1 MAQDLLYLRD
11 LAEVEP
17 PRDKYQEYGEEDIYR
32 YVPRPQWTGLDD
44 EIWTPRNQ
52 ESDPQL
58 EKVKALMKKQSAE
71 DIGLEANLSASRFAS
86 KLVRKHKKNPK
97 VKIRKLIDHKVTEF
111 FMFLFT
117 MWALLMDDFKMAAL
131 DKEADFGIACVSF
144 FVMVVFFVE
153 VCLRAYVQKGYFGS
167 FFFVLDLVATFTII
181 FDFSEAFSPPTT
193 TSEAGGSDAAQQQLQ
208 MARVGRSARVGTR
221 VGSLLRLLRV
231 LRVLKLFMVARKKK
245 LDDQT
250 VTAQGEKDFPPSEL
264 GKMLKMKVSHKVI
277 SFVMLLIIGVEI
289 FSPTSTDV
297 SAEVGLGQL
306 YYASPSTGREAI
318 NEEPYRSMVIRM
330 GEFFNNP
337 FHESQNCGTESPIDN
352 ECNSPSTNLVR
363 DNIVYLQI
371 YDQVYFEIPDSN
383 GADVYPDCTLANFY
397 SFARVEIEKLHDICP
412 NHISRLREKWLFPV
426 SLFEHFEQQ
435 RLFFGTSTNSFDNS
449 LLNATLW
456 ISQETYNKGLAI
468 YGVLSTLYITLL
480 LGVMAFLFSR
490 DMDNLVIRP
499 IETMVDSVTR
509 LAANPAHKLE
519 AVKTVKYETDALRVS
534 LNKIA
539 QLLQVGFGEAG
550 NNLVA
555 ENLKKGD
562 TVDPMVPGKKL
573 LGIYGFCKIAY
584 YEEVLEC
591 LREEILPFTNM
602 AAKVLHEAVTYNGG
616 QPNRNLGDS
625 FLCVWKPQ
633 MLDNNS
639 SVAEL
644 KQAEEK
650 MCDGALTAFRRAV
663 REISRS
669 AKLQAYNKNE
679 EILKYFDG
687 DYQTVMGYGLNYG
700 YAIEGAVSTNI
711 KIDCSYLSPNVNL
724 AARLEAATKRYGV
737 NILMSQYF
745 YDKLSPACKEGT
757 RRIDV
762 VCLKGS
768 SIPMAIYTC
777 DRSNALYVEQAA
789 LDKYGAESVIKEF
802 QRIFE
807 EGVDNFVQGDWGE
820 GKKCFELCLQI
831 SPRDKPARRLLMHM
845 DTADNHPD
853 FGLASEGQPFL
864 APEGWPGFHF
874 LMSK

>member
-97 VKIRKLIDHKVTEF
+97 VKIRKLIDHKITEF

-117 MWALLMDDFKMAAL
+117 MWALLMDDFRAAAL
-131 DKEADFGIACVSF
+131 DKEADFGIACVSL
-144 FVMVVFFVE
+144 FVMIVFFVE

-193 TSEAGGSDAAQQQLQ
+193 TSDAGGSDAAQQQLQ

-221 VGSLLRLLRV
+221 VGRLLRLLRV

-318 NEEPYRSMVIRM
+318 NKEPYRSMVIRM

-371 YDQVYFEIPDSN
+371 YDQVYFEIPDPN

-435 RLFFGTSTNSFDNS
+435 RLFFGTSTDSFDNS

-573 LGIYGFCKIAY
+573 LGAYGFCIIDY

-591 LREEILPFTNM
+591 LGEEILPFTNM

-616 QPNRNLGDS
+616 QPNRNLGDA

-644 KQAEEK
+644 KRAEEK

-687 DYQTVMGYGLNYG
+687 DYRTVMGYGLNYG
-700 YAIEGAVSTNI
+700 YAIEGAVGTNI

-724 AARLEAATKRYGV
+724 AARLESATKRYGV

-777 DRSNALYVEQAA
+777 DRSNALYVEKTA

-831 SPRDKPARRLLMHM
+831 CPKDMPARRLLMHM

-853 FGLASEGQPFL
+853 FGLASEGQPFI

-874 LMSK
+874 LLSK